1 MFDRG
6 GRRALPVRVC
16 SSVQDLTVYDL
27 QLRKVLTPTS
37 ELRFECSCTLW
48 KAHLVKNPSKYRF
61 FKLELIINFKNQ
73 SLPKTTSTLE

>member
-6 GRRALPVRVC
+6 GRRALPVPVC

-37 ELRFECSCTLW
+37 ALRFEVPALYG
-48 KAHLVKNPSKYRF
+48 KAIESRIHQDIACLNWNSY
-61 FKLELIINFKNQ
+61 
-73 SLPKTTSTLE
+73 